1 MICHHSS
8 TIRSDFRIGS
18 KFLRAGFGGS
28 SYQKDILSLVAL
40 RRYYGLHE
48 VAATWEHVVELN
60 TWKQH
65 RIARVVVKRLL
76 GTVTGTHIGAL
87 GFAFKAHTND
97 TRKSPAI
104 GLKHRLWA
112 QTDRFA

>member
-1 MICHHSS
+1 
-8 TIRSDFRIGS
+8 
-18 KFLRAGFGGS
+18 
-28 SYQKDILSLVAL
+28 
-40 RRYYGLHE
+40 
-48 VAATWEHVVELN
+48 
-60 TWKQH
+60 
-65 RIARVVVKRLL
+65 
-76 GTVTGTHIGAL
+76 VTGTHIGAL